1 MKNHADYQS
10 VKISYGKDRCG
21 NPPRVITPG
30 GTGRKSSNPQSP
42 LPAGGAD
49 EEDGSGLTPSNSGGA
64 EGLTPLEIPSA
75 NMGALAVNE
84 EDNA

>member
-30 GTGRKSSNPQSP
+30 GTGRKPSGPQSP

-49 EEDGSGLTPSNSGGA
+49 EDDGTGLTPSNSAGA
-64 EGLTPLEIPSA
+64 EGLTPIEIAPAS
-75 NMGALAVNE
+75 MGAVAVNE
-84 EDNA
+84 EDDA